1 LVTRRDVDAAA
12 SDHRA
17 SAPLQI
23 AISFVN
29 ARARQWSHPPGA
41 SAGLDRGAALEFL
54 SVSIAADPF
63 AADKQVLRRAR
74 AAFAD
79 IPGRVLHFLHP
90 NAHSFQVGLGGLD
103 RTLPDGVTA
112 PILVEP
118 ESRWSVAWQADD
130 RTRQVSPSLFEL
142 IEDLSR

>member
-1 LVTRRDVDAAA
+1 VNEYIDVSDYQALV
-12 SDHRA
+12 
-17 SAPLQI
+17 AP
-23 AISFVN
+23 
-29 ARARQWSHPPGA
+29 R
-41 SAGLDRGAALEFL
+41 GLIVETGVQDLTY
-54 SVSIAADPF
+54 SIAADPF